1 MKPICNKNPKV
12 QSKATVPPCYYYLC
26 VPGQRKTYK
35 NTCLLVKLVWGQGPP
50 ADFFPTRSTPPP
62 ILPFPESKAK
72 CLKRPAQVVGLQQ
85 QAHQA
90 GCSPGAVSGRPGVTA
105 VKDPQ
110 RKEMLFPIHHPSQYP
125 LRPSL
130 ATAEAKG

>member
-1 MKPICNKNPKV
+1 MEPICNKNPEV

-35 NTCLLVKLVWGQGPP
+35 NTCLLVKLVWGQG
-50 ADFFPTRSTPPP
+50 TRATPPP
-62 ILPFPESKAK
+62 RILPFPESKAK

-90 GCSPGAVSGRPGVTA
+90 GCSPGSGVWQTRGYCRQRSPKEGNSLSHTPPLSTPSRAQPGNRRC
-105 VKDPQ
+105 Q
-110 RKEMLFPIHHPSQYP
+110 RI
-125 LRPSL
+125 
-130 ATAEAKG
+130 KGH